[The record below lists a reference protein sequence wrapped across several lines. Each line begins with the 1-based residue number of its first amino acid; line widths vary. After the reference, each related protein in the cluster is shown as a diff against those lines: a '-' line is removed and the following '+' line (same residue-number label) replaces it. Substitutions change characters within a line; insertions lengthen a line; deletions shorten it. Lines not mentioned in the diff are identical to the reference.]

1 MDFTIL
7 AFCHPY
13 CLEGKCNMHL
23 SEIWHSK
30 KNDSRLSRTQ
40 VNSFTGQQF
49 FQHPH
54 SKRSPFACKKGS
66 FCIVKGLLLKGKRIR
81 FEVQKDSFCECGVRK
96 GKCRVMRV
104 GCIEMTFYLSTMI
117 LSLLKAMIIKIR
129 INLFPIKKLVIF
141 AQEDKPHRIITTI

>member
-1 MDFTIL
+1 MPW
-7 AFCHPY
+7 AM
-13 CLEGKCNMHL
+13 CLLGFQPVFDH
-23 SEIWHSK
+23 II
-30 KNDSRLSRTQ
+30 
-40 VNSFTGQQF
+40 SFTGQQF

-54 SKRSPFACKKGS
+54 SKRSPFASQKGS
-66 FCIVKGLLLKGKRIR
+66 FWYAKGLLLKGKRIR